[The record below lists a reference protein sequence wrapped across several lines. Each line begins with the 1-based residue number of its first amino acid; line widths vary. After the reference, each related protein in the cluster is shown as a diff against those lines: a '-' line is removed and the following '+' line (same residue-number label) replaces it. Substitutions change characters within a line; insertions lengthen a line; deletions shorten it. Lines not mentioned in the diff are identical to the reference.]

1 MRNRFGAETTPRRRE
16 GARLGTGY
24 NRYAHLLPSRLT
36 NPKSYQ
42 QLQFQP
48 EPQEPQLQ
56 SYRLDARR
64 LLLTAADFEELL
76 EDPN

>member
-1 MRNRFGAETTPRRRE
+1 MCRD
-16 GARLGTGY
+16 
-24 NRYAHLLPSRLT
+24 AHAFRADLP